1 MTDAPVPLH
10 VNGQS
15 HAVTADGQTPL
26 LYVLRNDL
34 GLTATRF
41 GCGQA
46 QCGACHVLIEGRSVP
61 ACDTPLWACEN
72 KHITTL
78 EGLGQEGELH
88 PLQQAFVEEQAI
100 QCGYCVSGIMI
111 TAKALLDQ
119 VPNPTESQILTAL
132 EGHLCR
138 CGTHWRF
145 VRAIQRAA
153 QRMQEV
159 TR

>member
-78 EGLGQEGELH
+78 EGLGPEGELH
-88 PLQQAFVEEQAI
+88 PLQQAFVDEQAI

-153 QRMQEV
+153 QRIQEV